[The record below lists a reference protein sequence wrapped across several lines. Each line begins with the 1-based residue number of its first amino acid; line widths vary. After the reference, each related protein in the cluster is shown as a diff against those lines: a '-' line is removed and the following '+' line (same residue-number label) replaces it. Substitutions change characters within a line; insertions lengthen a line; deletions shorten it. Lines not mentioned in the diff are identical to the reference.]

1 MSWFDKYGWIL
12 VALAL
17 FMLVAQLIRHFVFM

>member
-1 MSWFDKYGWIL
+1 MSWFDKFGWIL

-17 FMLVAQLIRHFVFM
+17 FMLVAQLVRFYIGG

>member
-1 MSWFDKYGWIL
+1 MNWFDKYGWIL

-17 FMLVAQLIRHFVFM
+17 LMLLAQLIRYFIGG